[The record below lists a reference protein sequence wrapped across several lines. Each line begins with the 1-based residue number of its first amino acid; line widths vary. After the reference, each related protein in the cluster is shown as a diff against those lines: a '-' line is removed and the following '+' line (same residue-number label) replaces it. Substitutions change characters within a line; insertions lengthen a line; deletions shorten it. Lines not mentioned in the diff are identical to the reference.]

1 MPAQAR
7 DKERFQE
14 YLADVKAGKSKIN
27 AGALKPH
34 ELVEEAM
41 QAEAGL
47 CALHPSPMPGPH
59 AVRLLPHTPTPDAL
73 PRRRGR
79 HFSI

>member
-1 MPAQAR
+1 MPGQAR
-7 DKERFQE
+7 DKERFRE

-41 QAEAGL
+41 HGQAGL
-47 CALHPSPMPGPH
+47 CALHRSPCLEPRAICLLQNISTPQ
-59 AVRLLPHTPTPDAL
+59 RLLYCQDL
-73 PRRRGR
+73 Q
-79 HFSI
+79 FLL